1 MNIKTICIAMTCKK
15 EMEAEIGENS
25 VTYRFNVTTQPR
37 FSDFR
42 ATNLLL

>member
-1 MNIKTICIAMTCKK
+1 MTCKK
-15 EMEAEIGENS
+15 EMGAEIGENS

-37 FSDFR
+37 LSNFG